1 MPARLQKLHLG
12 LHIADVGG
20 GAFPDERQC
29 IGGFHLPLMLM
40 PQLLQFRMI
49 STESLNPHG
58 SISSPSHSMS
68 AVAASLKPPPLDR
81 LARTVS
87 KRPSDRKAPRTGAQT
102 AQPAPGQNPPPSG
115 AAPRCRVQRASGASR
130 SRSFWARR
138 RGPSPP
144 LPRRKGTRQLLWRQQ
159 VHPAVARGLRSSTY
173 RSPEGG

>member
-1 MPARLQKLHLG
+1 FSRDWSS
-12 LHIADVGG
+12 DVCSSDL

-87 KRPSDRKAPRTGAQT
+87 KRPDRKSVGE
-102 AQPAPGQNPPPSG
+102 GK
-115 AAPRCRVQRASGASR
+115 RA
-130 SRSFWARR
+130 
-138 RGPSPP
+138 
-144 LPRRKGTRQLLWRQQ
+144 
-159 VHPAVARGLRSSTY
+159 
-173 RSPEGG
+173 GG